1 MVSATAEPA
10 RQTHSIRVVIANGE
24 PLFGDAVERVIRQDA
39 RFQVIGQAAEGRA
52 ALELVRALRPDVA
65 VLGPSLAG
73 LDGKRIL
80 GLVTIEEIPTRLL
93 FVGDEFGE
101 ATAYDLLSEGA
112 AGVLT
117 KTTSPDQLREAV
129 LAAAAGREFLS
140 GDTLAAVTREI
151 RLRNSDDR
159 PILTNRER
167 EILIRIADGESG
179 PVMAQAM
186 HLSVTTIKTHRCHL
200 FEKLGVSDRAA
211 AVAAAMRRGLLA

>member
-10 RQTHSIRVVIANGE
+10 RQTRSIRVVIANGE

-73 LDGKRIL
+73 LDAKRIL

>member
-10 RQTHSIRVVIANGE
+10 RQTRSIRVVIANGE

-73 LDGKRIL
+73 LDAKRIL

-186 HLSVTTIKTHRCHL
+186 DLSVTTIKTHRCHL

>member
-10 RQTHSIRVVIANGE
+10 RQTRSIRVVIANGE

-39 RFQVIGQAAEGRA
+39 RFQVIGQAVEGRA

-101 ATAYDLLSEGA
+101 ATAYDLLSAGA

-117 KTTSPDQLREAV
+117 KTTSGEQLREAV

-140 GDTLAAVTREI
+140 CDMLAAVTREI

-179 PVMAQAM
+179 PVMAHAM

-211 AVAAAMRRGLLA
+211 AVAVAMRRGLLA

>member
-10 RQTHSIRVVIANGE
+10 RQTRSIRVVIANGE

-101 ATAYDLLSEGA
+101 ATAYDLLSAGA

-140 GDTLAAVTREI
+140 GDRLAAVTREI

-159 PILTNRER
+159 PILSNRER

-211 AVAAAMRRGLLA
+211 AVAVAMRRGLLA

>member
-10 RQTHSIRVVIANGE
+10 RQTRSIRVVIANGE
-24 PLFGDAVERVIRQDA
+24 PLFGDAIERVIRQDA

-101 ATAYDLLSEGA
+101 ATAYDLLSAGA

-179 PVMAQAM
+179 PVMAHAM

-211 AVAAAMRRGLLA
+211 AVAVAMRRGLLA

>member
-10 RQTHSIRVVIANGE
+10 RQTRSIRVVIANGE

-80 GLVTIEEIPTRLL
+80 GLVTIEDIPTRLL

>member
-1 MVSATAEPA
+1 MVSAKAEPA
-10 RQTHSIRVVIANGE
+10 RQTRSIRVVIANGE
-24 PLFGDAVERVIRQDA
+24 PLFGDAVQRVIRQDA
-39 RFQVIGQAAEGRA
+39 RFRVVGQAAEGRA

-73 LDGKRIL
+73 LDGQRIL
-80 GLVTIEEIPTRLL
+80 GLVTMEDIPTRLL

-101 ATAYDLLSEGA
+101 ATAYDLISEGA

-140 GDTLAAVTREI
+140 GDVLAAVTREI
-151 RLRNSDDR
+151 RLRSTDDR
-159 PILTNRER
+159 PILSNRER
-167 EILIRIADGESG
+167 EILVRIADGESV

-186 HLSVTTIKTHRCHL
+186 HLAVSTIKTHRGHL
-200 FEKLGVSDRAA
+200 YEKLGVRDRAA
-211 AVAAAMRRGLLA
+211 AVAVAMRRGLIA

>member
-10 RQTHSIRVVIANGE
+10 RQTRSIRVVIANGE

-39 RFQVIGQAAEGRA
+39 RFQVIGQATEGRA

-73 LDGKRIL
+73 LDAKRIL

-159 PILTNRER
+159 PILTTRER